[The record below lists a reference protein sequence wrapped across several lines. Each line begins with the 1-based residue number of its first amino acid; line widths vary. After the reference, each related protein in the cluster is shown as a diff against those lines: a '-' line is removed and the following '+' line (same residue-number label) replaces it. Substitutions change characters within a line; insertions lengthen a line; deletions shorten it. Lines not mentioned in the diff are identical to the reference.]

1 MKIQIVIILGLFTF
15 GKYLTSSIA
24 LYCPFLTT
32 NLPDYCEDLNCYN
45 CDPKSEGKCVT
56 PKKHNPK
63 ITNCEDPSITTFAPN
78 VTKQISN
85 SDQRKIE
92 PQNVEVVTMCFS
104 MYQENE
110 LDDAKRGVY
119 RGCIKLSNNILNVC
133 DYMKEN
139 LDVRFNITSCITCNK
154 SRCNNLRYLEGGGV
168 ALTEENLSDNS
179 NITTCPN
186 CTKSK
191 NNPDYLGGGAAGL
204 TEENLSDNNNTTTCP
219 TENIC
224 KLDHLEM
231 GLTVSLVI
239 MIIIQKLL
247 LYYCAILQNSSK
259 E

>member
-15 GKYLTSSIA
+15 
-24 LYCPFLTT
+24 
-32 NLPDYCEDLNCYN
+32 DYCEDLNCYN

-110 LDDAKRGVY
+110 LDDAERGVY
-119 RGCIKLSNNILNVC
+119 RGCIKLSKNILNVC

-154 SRCNNLRYLEGGGV
+154 SRCNLHYLEGGGV
-168 ALTEENLSDNS
+168 GLTEENLSDNS

-191 NNPDYLGGGAAGL
+191 NNLDYLGGGAAGL

-231 GLTVSLVI
+231 GLTVSLII

-247 LYYCAILQNSSK
+247 LYYCTILQNSSK